1 MNKRQSTYSSE
12 QSSEGTDEASPSL
25 MGKLTNVRTGY
36 ARVAIF
42 LLAINCA
49 FTGYIVY
56 SLSQVQ
62 SVTAETTQQTVP
74 AAQTSSQEAQT
85 GGENSVAQPTP
96 KN

>member
-1 MNKRQSTYSSE
+1 MNKTSSTSSSE
-12 QSSEGTDEASPSL
+12 QYSEGTDEASPSL
-25 MGKLTNVRTGY
+25 MGKLTNVKTGY

-49 FTGYIVY
+49 FTGYIIY
-56 SLSQVQ
+56 SLSKVQ
-62 SVTAETTQQTVP
+62 GVTAETTQQAVP
-74 AAQTSSQEAQT
+74 ATQTSSQGKQE